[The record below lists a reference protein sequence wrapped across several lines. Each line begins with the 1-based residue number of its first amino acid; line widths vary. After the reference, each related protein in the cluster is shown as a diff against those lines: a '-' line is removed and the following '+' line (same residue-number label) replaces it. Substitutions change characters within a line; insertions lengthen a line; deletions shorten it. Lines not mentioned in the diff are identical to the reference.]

1 MLPEFSFP
9 TVMYGIKILLCAF
22 VCGFTLT
29 LMKPYEVA
37 LSVSLDDGAGS
48 LFLFIGNTCTRDLFV
63 HKPDLQLVQTKN
75 VADQQVIGSVV
86 AASRCGSGRLAGCPN
101 DEFVGLHQTEQ
112 LNGNVFTAPRR
123 AGNARSFGNI
133 VRHGDGNSAEGLNAF
148 GQRVDKLSLFAVVLV
163 EKKMELVE
171 RGTRDLPVVLFVH
184 VAQGH
189 RVGENRIEEI
199 GRASCRG
206 R

>member
-22 VCGFTLT
+22 VSGFTLT

-37 LSVSLDDGAGS
+37 LSVILDDGAGS

-75 VADQQVIGSVV
+75 VADQQVIGPIVS
-86 AASRCGSGRLAGCPN
+86 ARRRGSGCLARCPN
-101 DEFVGLHQTEQ
+101 DEFVRLYQTEQ
-112 LNGNVFTAPRR
+112 LNGNIFTGPRR
-123 AGNARSFGNI
+123 AGNARRFGNI

-148 GQRVDKLSLFAVVLV
+148 GQCVDKLSLFAVVLV

-171 RGTRDLPVVLFVH
+171 RGTRDLPVVLFVQ
-184 VAQGH
+184 VAQGD
-189 RVGENRIEEI
+189 RVGGNGIEGVATENPT
-199 GRASCRG
+199 A
-206 R
+206 